1 MGDRSYEPTH
11 YTKWQRRCEDLYT
24 VMYSSDAMKNR
35 WLMLVMFS
43 LVLGAFSVIANPIEV
58 RMEEGEYRTF
68 DLDSHRYLVEVLI
81 IEDTTP
87 ATVTFKVNNQV
98 SRQLTEQQSQLIQG
112 LFINVLNIEL
122 NEGGE
127 AGSGDLVT
135 FRMTYD
141 ETPPEARIVF
151 DPLTGDLVVSGR
163 DNLDPVVSVEYT
175 NLGMVNRWEQRRYV
189 LIDDSENNLI
199 LRASYQNSDS
209 RIRFMIDSLEY
220 NNRLSAVVENIFEIR
235 HNEHLTEQ
243 RLTAS
248 DLSNDFSVAARYV
261 RAIDQT
267 TIGIGYRHRMSDPII
282 YRGLR
287 LVSFITDQG
296 TLDFEL

>member
-1 MGDRSYEPTH
+1 
-11 YTKWQRRCEDLYT
+11 
-24 VMYSSDAMKNR
+24 MKNR

-43 LVLGAFSVIANPIEV
+43 LMLGAFSVVANPIEV
-58 RMEEGEYRTF
+58 RMEEGQHETF
-68 DLDSHRYLVEVLI
+68 TLDGHRYLVEVLI

-98 SRQLTEQQSQLIQG
+98 SHQLTEQQSWLVQG

-127 AGSGDLVT
+127 AGSGDMVT

-151 DPLTGDLVVSGR
+151 DPSIGDLAVIGR
-163 DNLDPVVSVEYT
+163 DNLDPIVSVEYAS
-175 NLGMVNRWEQRRYV
+175 LGIVNRWEQRRYA
-189 LIDDSENNLI
+189 LIDDSENSLV
-199 LRASYQNSDS
+199 LRASYQNSDN
-209 RIRFMIDSLEY
+209 RIKFIIDSLEY
-220 NNRLSAVVENIFEIR
+220 NNHQSAVVENIFEVR
-235 HNEHLTEQ
+235 HNEHLIEQ

-248 DLSNDFSVAARYV
+248 DLSNDFAVAARYV
-261 RAIDQT
+261 EAIDQT
-267 TIGIGYRHRMSDPII
+267 TVGIGYRHRMSDPII
-282 YRGLR
+282 FQGLR

-296 TLDFEL
+296 MLDFEL